1 MSIFLFQAESDMNDL
16 VAEYQY
22 YEQAETD
29 ETDDEFEEEML
40 ADD

>member
-1 MSIFLFQAESDMNDL
+1 L

-40 ADD
+40 ADDWIEDSYL